1 MKNHVLK
8 LSILLL
14 TISITKTTYAQIP
27 ALGRAS
33 TFALF
38 TSAGAFSNSGT
49 SFITGD
55 IGTNAGA
62 LTGFP
67 PGTLSGNIYIA
78 DSVTTLA
85 ATNLGTAYTSLS
97 TLTCDTTIG
106 ALLGNGQILTPK
118 VYCITTLAS
127 INGNLTLNALGNPN
141 AIFIIKIN
149 GALSTGISA
158 KILLTNSANLNNV
171 FWLVNGAFTLGDSS
185 ILRGTVIANGAL
197 NLLPNCVILGRGL
210 TTAGAITIT
219 KTLNTLP
226 IKLLSFHAACIGKE
240 IAFKWQTASEVNNQ
254 FFSIE
259 SSNNTQNWLTV
270 SNLEG
275 AGNSNSL
282 KSYTYMLDNQ
292 EVNNKYYRL
301 KQTDFNG
308 KYSYSETVVV
318 NKCEEENLNIELFP
332 NPATGI
338 VNLSS
343 NIDLMDVGSI
353 SVYNVMG
360 LRVLY
365 NENIINT
372 IDLSNQR
379 NGIYFI
385 HFTNGKS
392 KAVKKLIINHL

>member
-1 MKNHVLK
+1 MLFIAIIPKINF
-8 LSILLL
+8 
-14 TISITKTTYAQIP
+14 AQVP

-49 SFITGD
+49 SVITGD

-106 ALLGNGQILTPK
+106 ASLGNGQILTPK
-118 VYCITTLAS
+118 VYCITTLAT

-141 AIFIIKIN
+141 AVFIIKVN

-158 KILLTNSANLNNV
+158 KILLINSANINNV
-171 FWLVNGAFTLGDSS
+171 FWQVNGAFTLGDSS
-185 ILRGTVIANGAL
+185 IFRGTILTNGAL
-197 NLLPNCVILGRGL
+197 NLLPNSAILGRGL
-210 TTAGAITIT
+210 TTAGAISIT

-226 IKLLSFHAACIGKE
+226 IKLMSFNAACVGKE
-240 IAFKWQTASEVNNQ
+240 IAFKWQTASEINNQ

-259 SSNNTQNWLTV
+259 SSNNAQNWLTV
-270 SNLEG
+270 SNLAG

-282 KSYTYMLDNQ
+282 KSYTYFLNNQ
-292 EVNNKYYRL
+292 TIDNKYYRL

-308 KYSYSETVVV
+308 KHSYSETIVV
-318 NKCEEENLNIELFP
+318 NKCEEEILNIELFP

-343 NIDLMDVGSI
+343 NIDLKDAGSI

-360 LRVLY
+360 LRVFY